1 MKFAAI
7 KLSILAVLMATG
19 TARADAPANATPT
32 PITVEVDQS
41 QLVMLSTDPATVV
54 VGNPSIADISLNGKQ
69 MFLHGHSFGETN
81 IMVFDASGNKII
93 NYYVSVAHHTENQ
106 VTLFAANTRHLDGI
120 DRSTYTCAP
129 NCEAN
134 MMVGDKSDLFGIT
147 MGNNQAKYKFA
158 TGSLTADVKNQA
170 PPPQ

>member
-7 KLSILAVLMATG
+7 QLSILALLTTAGAAAADTAAT
-19 TARADAPANATPT
+19 AAPT

-41 QLVMLSTDPATVV
+41 QLVMLTSDPATVV

-69 MFLHGHSFGETN
+69 LFLHGHSFGETN
-81 IMVFDASGNKII
+81 IMVFDASGNKIV
-93 NYYVSVAHHTENQ
+93 NYYVSVAHHTDNQ
-106 VTLFAANTRHLDGI
+106 LSMFVSNGHSPMPSRY
-120 DRSTYTCAP
+120 TYTCAP
-129 NCEAN
+129 NCEPN
-134 MMVGDKSDLFGIT
+134 MMVGDQPDWMPVVL
-147 MGNNQAKYKFA
+147 GNNQAKYKFA

>member
-7 KLSILAVLMATG
+7 ELSILALLVTGG
-19 TARADAPANATPT
+19 TARADAPANAAPS
-32 PITVEVDQS
+32 PVTVEVDQS
-41 QLVMLSTDPATVV
+41 QLVMLTTEPATVV

-81 IMVFDASGNKII
+81 IMVFDAAGNKIV
-93 NYYVSVAHHTENQ
+93 NYYVSVAHHTDNQ
-106 VTLFAANTRHLDGI
+106 LSIFMSNGHSPMVARY
-120 DRSTYTCAP
+120 TYTCAP
-129 NCEAN
+129 NCEPN
-134 MMVGDKSDLFGIT
+134 MMVGDQPDWMPVVL
-147 MGNNQAKYKFA
+147 GNNQAKYKFA

>member
-7 KLSILAVLMATG
+7 KLSILALLVVTG
-19 TARADAPANATPT
+19 TARADTPANAAPS
-32 PITVEVDQS
+32 PITVEIDQS
-41 QLVMLSTDPATVV
+41 QLVMLTTDPATVV

-81 IMVFDASGNKII
+81 IMVFDASGNKIV
-93 NYYVSVAHHTENQ
+93 NYYVSVAHRTDNQ
-106 VTLFAANTRHLDGI
+106 VTLFAASTRHLDSV
-120 DRSTYTCAP
+120 DRYTYTCAP
-129 NCEAN
+129 NCEGN
-134 MMVGDKSDLFGIT
+134 MMVGDSSAFFGNT
-147 MGNNQAKYKFA
+147 MGNSQAKYKFA

>member
-7 KLSILAVLMATG
+7 KLSILALLVATG
-19 TARADAPANATPT
+19 TARADAPANATPV
-32 PITVEVDQS
+32 TVEVDQS
-41 QLVMLSTDPATVV
+41 QLVMLTTDPATVV

-93 NYYVSVAHHTENQ
+93 NYYVSVAHHTDNQ
-106 VTLFAANTRHLDGI
+106 VTIFAASARHLDGI
-120 DRSTYTCAP
+120 DRYTYTCAP
-129 NCEAN
+129 NCEGN
-134 MMVGDKSDLFGIT
+134 MMVGDSSTFFGTT
-147 MGNNQAKYKFA
+147 MGNSQAKYKFA